1 MKIKLILLLLNLK
14 YFMWYKII
22 AERTFNNNVDKIQH
36 GNMYINRKL
45 QPVAVKVLHP
55 GIKKQLRY
63 DIFIT

>member
-1 MKIKLILLLLNLK
+1 MILLEKIKFEIFTYLH
-14 YFMWYKII
+14 KII
-22 AERTFNNNVDKIQH
+22 AERTFNNKVDEIQH

-63 DIFIT
+63 DVFIT